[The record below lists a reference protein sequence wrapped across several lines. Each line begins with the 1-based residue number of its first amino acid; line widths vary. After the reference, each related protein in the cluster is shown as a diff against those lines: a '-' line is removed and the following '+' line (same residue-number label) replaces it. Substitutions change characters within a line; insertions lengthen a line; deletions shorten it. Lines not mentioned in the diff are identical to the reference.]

1 MISLLFFFI
10 LSISIVILHTIKQK
24 KSSAVFD
31 KVVSSLLI
39 QLELEKQKKQLLNE
53 NINLDNKTEF
63 KLDIIKKQINL
74 LEHIAQ

>member
-24 KSSAVFD
+24 KRSAVFD